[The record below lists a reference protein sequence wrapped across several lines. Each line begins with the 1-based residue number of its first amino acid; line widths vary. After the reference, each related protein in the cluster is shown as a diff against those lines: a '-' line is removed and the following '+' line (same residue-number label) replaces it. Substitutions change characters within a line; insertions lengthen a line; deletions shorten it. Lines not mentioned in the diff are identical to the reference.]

1 MSLLMMR
8 AAILAQGGDAAAPPV
23 DLGSAWELDVARR
36 PAGYTLSDGNQTA
49 INTAGGS
56 DYRRWVPT
64 ADPIVPSAGRR
75 YWEVAC
81 GPSGAVSFDG
91 YLGVAAAAQRE
102 EFDLG
107 NNPITLGSIAWR
119 GNGTLWSS
127 DTATA
132 AQRLT
137 GLPTFGA
144 GDVLMFVLDPA
155 AASLWIGKNGVWRD
169 DPVTGAA
176 TWSAGGSPAFHPV
189 IQGRNPGDGGT
200 LRSLSSQLSYPVP
213 PGAQPLGFREP
224 DLRIFQTH
232 AWLEIGWDRSL
243 SIAKITA
250 WHDLGGGAR
259 LTAGQV
265 ALFLEQGG
273 GKSLTAA
280 QSDLY
285 IELDP
290 S

>member
-1 MSLLMMR
+1 M
-8 AAILAQGGDAAAPPV
+8 
-23 DLGSAWELDVARR
+23 AR
-36 PAGYTLSDGNQTA
+36 
-49 INTAGGS
+49 
-56 DYRRWVPT
+56 
-64 ADPIVPSAGRR
+64 
-75 YWEVAC
+75 
-81 GPSGAVSFDG
+81 
-91 YLGVAAAAQRE
+91 
-102 EFDLG
+102 
-107 NNPITLGSIAWR
+107 
-119 GNGTLWSS
+119 WSS

-176 TWSAGGSPAFHPV
+176 TWTAGGSPAFHPV

-232 AWLEIGWDRSL
+232 AWLEIGGERRFAPVDVFFDRGFAFHLDHILGELQQLLQEIDAQQQPLLMPVLQVFEPFGQRLVLRITSML
-243 SIAKITA
+243 SKATGQFDRDFLRFLLGVGIAEN
-250 WHDLGGGAR
+250 R
-259 LTAGQV
+259 LEKFCVHHQCVEIV
-265 ALFLEQGG
+265 AHCIDMHVLVDQFDGFCAKAVPEQSTGSG
-273 GKSLTAA
+273 
-280 QSDLY
+280 
-285 IELDP
+285 
-290 S
+290 

>member
-1 MSLLMMR
+1 
-8 AAILAQGGDAAAPPV
+8 
-23 DLGSAWELDVARR
+23 
-36 PAGYTLSDGNQTA
+36 
-49 INTAGGS
+49 
-56 DYRRWVPT
+56 
-64 ADPIVPSAGRR
+64 
-75 YWEVAC
+75 
-81 GPSGAVSFDG
+81 
-91 YLGVAAAAQRE
+91 
-102 EFDLG
+102 
-107 NNPITLGSIAWR
+107 
-119 GNGTLWSS
+119 
-127 DTATA
+127 
-132 AQRLT
+132 
-137 GLPTFGA
+137 
-144 GDVLMFVLDPA
+144 MFVLDPA

-176 TWSAGGSPAFHPV
+176 TWTAGGSPAFHPV

-232 AWLEIGWDRSL
+232 SWLEIGGDRSL
-243 SIAKITA
+243 SIAEITA